1 NESAV
6 VVSDKEEL
14 SGLSEGDIAAAAEK
28 ARDRGLAEKWVLT
41 LQNTTQ
47 QPFLSTLKNRA
58 LRERLFQASVRRG
71 NHGGPNDTTATA
83 ARLAQLRA
91 QHAKLLGFSDYASY
105 VLDDQMAKTPQNA
118 EKLMTDL
125 VPGGTAKARAE
136 SARMQ

>member
-1 NESAV
+1 MGRMCARCTKPDPAS
-6 VVSDKEEL
+6 L
-14 SGLSEGDIAAAAEK
+14 SVPAAEK

-71 NHGGPNDTTATA
+71 NHGGPNDTTATV

-105 VLDDQMAKTPQNA
+105 VLDDQMAKTPQKRSMNSG
-118 EKLMTDL
+118 L
-125 VPGGTAKARAE
+125 G
-136 SARMQ
+136 